1 MYIKTKQWDIFDI
14 KEEKETEIKFLI
26 DCIIF

>member
-1 MYIKTKQWDIFDI
+1 MYIKTKQWDINDI
-14 KEEKETEIKFLI
+14 KKEKETEIKFLI